1 MASGP
6 KREDSREVRTGKS
19 QSRGRARR
27 GRHSVI
33 QHLVIQH
40 LGHIDGR
47 ISFVICSK
55 RDAAFS
61 ILTSRLPEDARMDD
75 SRMDAKTMKTSKT
88 LLLAAAFGALATA
101 AFAQAAAPAPWVLS
115 PDMGYGYDKD
125 GKTFS
130 YKMGT
135 NNAGMLLKGAKK
147 VPKGTLFFIG
157 QNGQLYMRTG
167 PFLEGDGKFMFGP
180 N

>member
-1 MASGP
+1 MPCAP
-6 KREDSREVRTGKS
+6 
-19 QSRGRARR
+19 
-27 GRHSVI
+27 
-33 QHLVIQH
+33 
-40 LGHIDGR
+40 
-47 ISFVICSK
+47 SFT
-55 RDAAFS
+55 A
-61 ILTSRLPEDARMDD
+61 LTSAALIF
-75 SRMDAKTMKTSKT
+75 TT
-88 LLLAAAFGALATA
+88 LISAALINTVPSTALAQTA
-101 AFAQAAAPAPWVLS
+101 GPTPWELS

-135 NNAGMLLKGAKK
+135 NNAGLLLKGAKK

-180 N
+180 G